1 MNHITH
7 HFCTLMSAIVIC
19 VVCTFVLTGCGM
31 NDAANSAS
39 LSTESTESAQQSME
53 SNSTMSAP
61 SASTALDFKIVDAN
75 YNQYDG
81 TYGLDEQQR
90 IQSSVILSL
99 DQLNSNTIPA
109 SIDYS
114 PDFFN
119 ENALIFISVLFSN
132 TASDPPTIDKV
143 YYEGNKIQIDAKR
156 GPADDE
162 SIEWWCCFL
171 EVSKSGIDGA
181 DESTA
186 VNVNVDGKLPIIE

>member
-1 MNHITH
+1 MNHKYLLSFI
-7 HFCTLMSAIVIC
+7 A
-19 VVCTFVLTGCGM
+19 VCTFILTACGM
-31 NDAANSAS
+31 NDANSTT
-39 LSTESTESAQQSME
+39 LSPQQSIE
-53 SNSTMSAP
+53 SKSTVSAP
-61 SASTALDFKIVDAN
+61 SASAALEFKMVDAN

-81 TYGLDEQQR
+81 SYEPDEQQR
-90 IQSSVILSL
+90 IQSAVILSL

-114 PDFFN
+114 PDYFN
-119 ENALIFISVLFSN
+119 ENALIFVSVVFSN

-143 YYEGNKIQIDAKR
+143 YYEGNKIQIDAER
-156 GPADDE
+156 GPADAE

-171 EVSKSGIDGA
+171 EAPKSGIDGA